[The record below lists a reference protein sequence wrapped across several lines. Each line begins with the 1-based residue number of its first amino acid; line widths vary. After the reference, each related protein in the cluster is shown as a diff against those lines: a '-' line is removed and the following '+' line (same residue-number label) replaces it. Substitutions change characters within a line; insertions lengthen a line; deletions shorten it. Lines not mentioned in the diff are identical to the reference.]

1 MMEWKNWTPNDEILG
16 TVQQVLHDAM
26 VPNSEIQKEVQQ
38 KLNFMQT
45 HPDFVNYL
53 LYILSKNDLF
63 SEDVRALS
71 GIILKNNIDATFD
84 SLSDETKGNIKQ
96 TSISLLRDPLK
107 EVRSSVCNL
116 VIVIACKDNISAW
129 PELLTYLTSSV
140 DDPDEPMN
148 EITVTTLFRIC
159 DEYLIKRDN
168 TGTERND
175 SLALPV
181 KKFISLLPRGTC
193 NYRKDILRL
202 INQSMENNYYA
213 MRSIMDVKQYI
224 ECLLE
229 LFCVDDPDIQ
239 KYVCQAFVICME
251 YRESIILMYV
261 PQIIPY
267 ILEKTKHEN
276 IDVALQAS
284 EFWLTTAKLPNCC
297 DVLQSY
303 LDHLVPILL
312 QNMKYSE
319 QELNILK
326 DSLGNDADL
335 QDKVNE
341 IRPYTGYRTGE
352 QDDEYAYV
360 DDETYGTNE
369 LLDDPHIGWT
379 LRKCSAASLDALSLQ
394 FQSAMVVIVFPHLN
408 GALNHED
415 VLIKEAAI
423 LALGAIADGCV
434 KSMHAIMPQI
444 IAHLLT
450 LMNDQYSI
458 IRVITCWSLSR
469 YVGWVVHVNEPMDE
483 YFIPVMTALV
493 SRFLDNNK
501 RVQRAAISAFC
512 IFQEEACLKLVPF
525 IDFII
530 RAFVQSFSKLQYR
543 SHMLLYDAIGVFAH
557 SVDGHLNKPDY
568 ISVLM
573 PPLMEKFHEF
583 VNYQD
588 EQFLALM
595 ECLSNVAQA
604 LEVGF
609 LPYTEVVYIRCLLII
624 QETIAAATQFD
635 EHPDEN
641 EIPEKEPMIVAL
653 DVILSL
659 AVSLK
664 SCFVKYVTNSNLLIL
679 LHAAMQDAVVRVRTP
694 AIALFGEL
702 VKLCYPFLSAN
713 INEFIPIVIKNL
725 DKSNDLACNNAA
737 WVIGKLCMAMGVAFQ
752 PYIHEILDCYSIIME
767 NPIGTKAM
775 HQTVAISVCTLGL
788 VFPEVL
794 APVLNY
800 VLIPCCIA
808 MRNVSDC
815 EEKEIAFR
823 GLCMMIAYNPNPLT
837 NDFIY
842 FCDAVASFNEVKP
855 DLRDTIRNILT
866 SFKARVGEESWNI
879 YYTQFPPLLKMR
891 LGKLYDI

>member
-1 MMEWKNWTPNDEILG
+1 MDWKNWTPNEEILG

-53 LYILSKNDLF
+53 LYILGKSDLF

-84 SLSDETKGNIKQ
+84 NLSDETKCNIKQ
-96 TSISLLRDPLK
+96 ICISLLNDPLK
-107 EVRSSVCNL
+107 EVRSSVSNL
-116 VIVIACKDNISAW
+116 IIVVACKDNISAW
-129 PELLTYLTSSV
+129 PELLTYLTSFV
-140 DDPDEPMN
+140 DNPDEPMN
-148 EITVTTLFRIC
+148 EITVTTLFKIC
-159 DEYLIKRDN
+159 DEYLTKRNN

-181 KKFISLLPRGTC
+181 KRFIDLLPHSTC

-213 MRSIMDVKQYI
+213 MKLIMDVKHYI
-224 ECLLE
+224 ECLIE
-229 LFCVDDPDIQ
+229 LFNVEDPDMQ
-239 KYVCQAFVICME
+239 RYVCQAFVIFME
-251 YRESIILMYV
+251 YRENIILMYI

-267 ILEKTKHEN
+267 VLERTKEDN
-276 IDVALQAS
+276 VEVALQAS

-297 DVLQSY
+297 DILQSS

-312 QNMKYSE
+312 NNMKYSE
-319 QELNILK
+319 TELNLLK
-326 DSLGNDADL
+326 DSLGNDSHL
-335 QDKVNE
+335 QDKIND
-341 IRPYTGYRTGE
+341 IRPYSGYRTTE
-352 QDDEYAYV
+352 EDEEYLYA
-360 DDETYGTNE
+360 DEEGYDTNE

-394 FQSAMVVIVFPHLN
+394 FQSAMVPIIFPHLN
-408 GALNHED
+408 GSLNHED
-415 VLIKEAAI
+415 ILIKEAAI
-423 LALGAIADGCV
+423 LALGAIADGCI

-444 IAHLLT
+444 ITHLLT

-469 YVGWVVHVNEPMDE
+469 YVAWVVQDNVSVDE

-493 SRFLDNNK
+493 QRFLDSNK

-512 IFQEEACLKLVPF
+512 IFQEEACLKLLPF
-525 IDFII
+525 IDFIL

-543 SHMLLYDAIGVFAH
+543 SHMLLYDAVGVFAH
-557 SVDGHLNKPDY
+557 SIGNHLNKPDY
-568 ISVLM
+568 ISILM
-573 PPLMEKFHEF
+573 PPLMKKFNEF
-583 VNYQD
+583 ANYQD
-588 EQFLALM
+588 EQFMALM

-604 LEVGF
+604 LGVGF

-624 QETIAAATQFD
+624 QETLTAASQFD
-635 EHPDEN
+635 EQPDEN
-641 EIPEKEPMIVAL
+641 EFPEKEPMIVAL

-659 AVSLK
+659 AISLK
-664 SCFVKYVTNSNLLIL
+664 SCFVKYVTNSNLLML
-679 LHAAMQDAVVRVRTP
+679 LHAAMQDTAVRVRTP

-702 VKLCYPFLSAN
+702 VKLCYPFLSSN

-737 WVIGKLCMAMGVAFQ
+737 WVIGKLCMAMGVAFR
-752 PYIHEILDCYSIIME
+752 PYIQEVLECYSMLME
-767 NPIGTKAM
+767 APMATKAM
-775 HQTVAISVCTLGL
+775 QQTVAISVCTLGL
-788 VFPEVL
+788 VFPEIL
-794 APVLNY
+794 APILNY
-800 VLIPCCIA
+800 VLVPCCVA

-823 GLCMMIAYNPNPLT
+823 GLCLMMAYNPNVVT

-855 DLRDTIRNILT
+855 DLRDNIKNILT
-866 SFKARVGEESWNI
+866 TFKERVGEESWNA
-879 YYTQFPPLLKMR
+879 YYAQFPMLLKMR
-891 LGKLYDI
+891 LNKLYEI